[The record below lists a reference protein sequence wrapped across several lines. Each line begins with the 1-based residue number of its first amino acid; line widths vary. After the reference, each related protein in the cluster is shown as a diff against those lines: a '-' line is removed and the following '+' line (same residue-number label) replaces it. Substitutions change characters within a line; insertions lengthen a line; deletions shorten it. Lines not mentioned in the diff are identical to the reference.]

1 MERIDRE
8 LEERVWQRI
17 QGQPQAGP
25 GDLRPLL
32 LLAMEAEA
40 ACRQLP
46 PGPTRERLVKNAAA
60 NAACLRGIGILG
72 GEGGKRQSQAV
83 PREPARKLIEKCY
96 HRARHLTAEYTAR
109 ELDGEFGVVYRQMAD
124 RERENC
130 ALLMELLGGLGR

>member
-8 LEERVWQRI
+8 LEEKVWQRI
-17 QGQPQAGP
+17 QGQPHAGQ
-25 GDLRPLL
+25 GNLRPLL

-40 ACRQLP
+40 GCRQLP
-46 PGPTRERLVKNAAA
+46 PGPGRERLVKNAAA

-72 GEGGKRQSQAV
+72 GEGGRRQPQTV
-83 PREPARKLIEKCY
+83 PREPPRKLLEKCY
-96 HRARHLTAEYTAR
+96 HRARRLMTEYAAR